1 MYPALY
7 SFRRCPYAMRARMAI
22 RLCEIS
28 YEHREILLRDK
39 PQAMLNV
46 SPKGTVP
53 VLVTE
58 EGKVIDESLDVMLWA
73 IEKSNHKLAET
84 IDASVPWVHKNDT
97 FFKKNLDRFKY
108 PNRYEDEG
116 EADQVRDEAYKQ
128 AGLFLQ
134 ELEDAINANDGY
146 ILSAQPSIADI
157 AIFPFVRQFSK
168 VDENLWVS
176 NSYPKVREWLAIFL
190 EKEAFQDIM
199 TKQVVWSPDNN
210 PLIIQ
215 F

>member
-1 MYPALY
+1 MYPVLY

-22 RLCEIS
+22 RLCGIS

-39 PQAMLNV
+39 PQAMLDV

-73 IEKSNHKLAET
+73 IEKSGHKLAKT
-84 IDASVPWVHKNDT
+84 IDASMPWIHKNDT
-97 FFKKNLDRFKY
+97 FFKRNLDRFKY

-116 EADQVRDEAYKQ
+116 ETSQVRDEAYKQ
-128 AGLFLQ
+128 AGVFLA
-134 ELEDAINANDGY
+134 ELEDAINANGGY
-146 ILSAQPSIADI
+146 ILSEQPSVADV

-168 VDENLWVS
+168 VDGNLWVS
-176 NSYPKVREWLAIFL
+176 NSYSKVREWLAIFL
-190 EKEAFQDIM
+190 GKEAFSDIM
-199 TKQVVWSPDNN
+199 TKQVVWSPENN